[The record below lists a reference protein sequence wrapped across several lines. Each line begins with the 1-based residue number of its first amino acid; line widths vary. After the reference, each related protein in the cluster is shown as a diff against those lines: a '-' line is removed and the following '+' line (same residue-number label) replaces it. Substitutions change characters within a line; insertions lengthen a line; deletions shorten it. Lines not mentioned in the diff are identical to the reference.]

1 MDNATKIQA
10 VINTLALLMIP
21 ASYENADK
29 VVGIYKV
36 LAEVR
41 DSLAAPD
48 EPKEEEQDDGQDRA
62 E

>member
-10 VINTLALLMIP
+10 VINTLALLEIP
-21 ASYENADK
+21 ASYSNVDRMT
-29 VVGIYKV
+29 GIYKI

-41 DSLAAPD
+41 DSLAAP
-48 EPKEEEQDDGQDRA
+48 EPKEDGQDEDSA

>member
-10 VINTLALLMIP
+10 VINTLALLEIP
-21 ASYENADK
+21 ASYSNVDRMI
-29 VVGIYKV
+29 GIYKT

-48 EPKEEEQDDGQDRA
+48 EPKEEAEDEGQDRA

>member
-10 VINTLALLMIP
+10 VINTLALLEIP
-21 ASYENADK
+21 ASYSNVDRML
-29 VVGIYKV
+29 GIYKT